1 MAGKFERLFRM
12 GPPVD
17 SVGPVAIAKWLKMV
31 EIIIQVGVFFTPL
44 KNMKV
49 NLDDYS
55 QVIWENKIHGNQTTN
70 QL

>member
-31 EIIIQVGVFFTPL
+31 EIIEVGGFFTPL

-49 NLDDYS
+49 NWDDYS
-55 QVIWENKIHGNQTTN
+55 QVIWENTIHGNQTTN